1 MLHLLI
7 STKIGVQ
14 LRLMDGWLV
23 LPVFGH
29 KAEYDT
35 NFKN

>member
-14 LRLMDGWLV
+14 LRLMDMLV

-35 NFKN
+35 NLKN